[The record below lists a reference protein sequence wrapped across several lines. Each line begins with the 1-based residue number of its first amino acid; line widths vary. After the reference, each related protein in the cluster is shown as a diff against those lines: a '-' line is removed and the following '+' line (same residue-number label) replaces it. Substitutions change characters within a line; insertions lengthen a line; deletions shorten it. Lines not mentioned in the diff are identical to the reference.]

1 VDALLDESLTQY
13 TFNYFADSHMLTIT
27 NINKTYSNG
36 VKALDGVNLNIAKGL
51 FGLLGPN
58 GAGKSSLMRTI
69 ATLQQPDEGEI
80 QFDNID
86 VVNQA
91 DELRRRL
98 GYLPQEF
105 GVYPR
110 ISAYELLDHL
120 AILKGI
126 TAKGERHE
134 AIEGLLAH
142 TNLFA
147 HRRAAVS
154 SFSGG
159 MRQRFGIAQA
169 LLGDPDL
176 LIVDEPTA
184 GLDPE
189 ERNRFHNLLVSLG
202 KDKVIILS
210 THIVDDVSE
219 LCPDMAILGNGKI
232 LLQGNPIEVT
242 NKLAGKIWR
251 KTILPEEIESI
262 EKKFDVISKRL
273 FAGRTVL
280 HVKAD
285 EAPLGFESAPATLED
300 AYFDVLKRQR
310 SASVNQE
317 KSLSDTDSFDAKQA

>member
-1 VDALLDESLTQY
+1 
-13 TFNYFADSHMLTIT
+13 MLTIT
-27 NINKTYSNG
+27 DINKTYSNG
-36 VKALDGVNLNIAKGL
+36 VKALDGVNLNISKGL

-80 QFDNID
+80 RFDNVD
-86 VVNQA
+86 VVNQP

-110 ISAYELLDHL
+110 MSAYELLDHL

-126 TAKGERHE
+126 SSKGERHE

-147 HRRAAVS
+147 NRRTAVS

-219 LCPDMAILGNGKI
+219 LCPDMAIMGNGKI

-251 KTILPEEIESI
+251 KTVLPEEIEGL
-262 EKKFDVISKRL
+262 EKEHDVISKRL

-280 HVKAD
+280 HIKSD
-285 EAPLGFESAPATLED
+285 TAPQGFESAPATLED
-300 AYFDVLKRQR
+300 AYFNVLKGQR
-310 SASVNQE
+310 TNSVNQNGT
-317 KSLSDTDSFDAKQA
+317 KSDTNLAKAS